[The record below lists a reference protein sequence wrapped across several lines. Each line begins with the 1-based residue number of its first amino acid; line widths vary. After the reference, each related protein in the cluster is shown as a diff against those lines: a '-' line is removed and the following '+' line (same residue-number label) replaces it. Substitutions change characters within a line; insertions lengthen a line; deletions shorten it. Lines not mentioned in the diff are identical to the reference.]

1 METPRG
7 YARNT
12 TAVRA
17 SAPSSLANTGRHSI
31 VKLRSTP
38 GTARDSTANLVATQ
52 HPKSSSAPSTSTA
65 SPPATTRKHTRDE
78 MARTAATAARH
89 AAPPETVTHQ
99 LVSIAPSL
107 AAPTAPLDQTDTAMD
122 TVAPLDPYLGARLLA
137 EVARR
142 AQHGAVSLP
151 PRFLSETADRLTLAD
166 NLVLDDDIAMAL
178 DDLIGEGAARGDVF
192 LPRNLACLEVC
203 RQVQAVQD

>member
-1 METPRG
+1 
-7 YARNT
+7 
-12 TAVRA
+12 
-17 SAPSSLANTGRHSI
+17 
-31 VKLRSTP
+31 
-38 GTARDSTANLVATQ
+38 
-52 HPKSSSAPSTSTA
+52 
-65 SPPATTRKHTRDE
+65 
-78 MARTAATAARH
+78 
-89 AAPPETVTHQ
+89 
-99 LVSIAPSL
+99 
-107 AAPTAPLDQTDTAMD
+107 MD

-166 NLVLDDDIAMAL
+166 NLVLDHDIAMAL

-192 LPRNLACLEVC
+192 LPRHLACLEVC